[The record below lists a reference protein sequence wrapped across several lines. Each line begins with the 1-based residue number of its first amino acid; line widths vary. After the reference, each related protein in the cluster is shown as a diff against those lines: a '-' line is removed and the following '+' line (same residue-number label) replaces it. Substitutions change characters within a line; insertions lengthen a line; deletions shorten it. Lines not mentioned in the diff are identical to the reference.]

1 MDAVLDVCS
10 DVPLPQCDVM
20 VAADVL
26 YNEHLAL
33 HVGRRCLEAVQKGV
47 KVLVTDSQRFTDL
60 LPDLNQRLDAEPP
73 MQWNETRLDAFT
85 GSGVMVDEDQ
95 TYNVTVR
102 VLGIGWE
109 SC

>member
-1 MDAVLDVCS
+1 MILWL
-10 DVPLPQCDVM
+10 LPMYCTTNTWLRMWVD
-20 VAADVL
+20 DVL
-26 YNEHLAL
+26 KPFN
-33 HVGRRCLEAVQKGV
+33 KGI

-60 LPDLNQRLDAEPP
+60 LPDLNQRLGAEPP
-73 MQWNETRLDAFT
+73 MQWNETQLDAFT